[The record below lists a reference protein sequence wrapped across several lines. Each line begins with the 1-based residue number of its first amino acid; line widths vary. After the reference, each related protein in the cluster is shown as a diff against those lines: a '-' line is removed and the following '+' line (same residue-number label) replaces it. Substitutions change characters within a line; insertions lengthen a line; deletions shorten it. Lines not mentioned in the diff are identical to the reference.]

1 MESLSPSEVTALLRA
16 IPIGAPTLELWFN
29 GVYGCLTAFM
39 CWIIITREKGLV
51 RKLSWLAAVLTMYTF
66 ATIHAVMGMVFLLRS
81 FANHA
86 GSPAI
91 ITAFSHPPRWYSAT
105 GIAALL
111 IVVFTAD
118 CIYIWRCWVVWGKR
132 WSVVVLPI
140 MCLITG
146 YTLAIIGGIV
156 QTDIGAVPTKADLKL
171 AHLTAT
177 YYVLETAL
185 TLYLTIFITARIV
198 MVQIQ
203 FPGAASRRR
212 FAVRYSR
219 AVEIIVEGCVLYSA
233 LFLTNVV
240 FSARSDPRTAWPVS
254 VMPQLGGIIPTLLLF
269 RVAMGMTRPDSSYS
283 SPGFQ
288 SSVVFHAP
296 HTGGTSAG
304 TGEPAVPGT
313 HTRVEREEPFL
324 SIGSVQLHSDGD
336 DSSGTLGRDEEKSGG
351 YPV

>member
-1 MESLSPSEVTALLRA
+1 MESLSPSEVTALLRT
-16 IPIGAPTLELWFN
+16 IPVGAPTLELWLN

-39 CWIIITREKGLV
+39 CWIIITREKGV
-51 RKLSWLAAVLTMYTF
+51 MRKLGWLAAVLIMYTF
-66 ATIHAVMGMVFLLRS
+66 ATIHAAIAMIFLLSS
-81 FANHA
+81 FVDHS

-91 ITAFSHPPRWYSAT
+91 IAAFSVRPRWYSAT

-156 QTDIGAVPTKADLKL
+156 QTDTEVGLMKANLKL

-212 FAVRYSR
+212 FAARYSR

-233 LFLTNVV
+233 IFLTNVA
-240 FSARSDPRTAWPVS
+240 FSARSDPRTSWPVS
-254 VMPQLGGIIPTLLLF
+254 VMPQLGGMIPTLLLF

-283 SPGFQ
+283 TSEME
-288 SSVVFHAP
+288 SDVVFRAAHNDR
-296 HTGGTSAG
+296 TFAG
-304 TGEPAVPGT
+304 TEEPTAPGT
-313 HTRVEREEPFL
+313 CTQIEREESLL
-324 SIGSVQLHSDGD
+324 STGSQHLHSEGG
-336 DSSGTLGRDEEKSGG
+336 DSSRTFGRDEEKSGK
-351 YPV
+351 YAV